1 MQVNEIVL
9 HGRQNHH
16 TAGSTFQL
24 KLEDLVMCLSHCVII
39 RIHGYD
45 LFSAQ
50 CPVYKLW
57 LLLYWHRYTVMFLFI
72 TVLQISSCHSLNHL
86 EFFVKTASNSIRC
99 DNHPFSGSFP
109 SARQSDDWAARQT
122 IRTVS
127 ILDAK
132 KGLQQ
137 RWETW
142 ITNLRLWNI
151 YFTRGLFKTFWA
163 YNLTAIEYRDWKM
176 CEYDAFAKFQRAP
189 LKFRTKYLSQTLN
202 DIILHSFRFQVFSD
216 SIAHIYRIWMLLNPW
231 LFIRL
236 PLILKWK
243 LWISTQYVTY
253 CKLAIYEHRAII

>member
-86 EFFVKTASNSIRC
+86 EFFVKLLAILYIAIITLFLDLFRLPGRVMTGQHAK
-99 DNHPFSGSFP
+99 PFVSFP
-109 SARQSDDWAARQT
+109 YWMPKRDYSRDG
-122 IRTVS
+122 
-127 ILDAK
+127 K
-132 KGLQQ
+132 PELQ
-137 RWETW
+137 
-142 ITNLRLWNI
+142 IFGYGI
-151 YFTRGLFKTFWA
+151 FTSPGAFSKPFW
-163 YNLTAIEYRDWKM
+163 L
-176 CEYDAFAKFQRAP
+176 
-189 LKFRTKYLSQTLN
+189 
-202 DIILHSFRFQVFSD
+202 II
-216 SIAHIYRIWMLLNPW
+216 
-231 LFIRL
+231 
-236 PLILKWK
+236 
-243 LWISTQYVTY
+243 
-253 CKLAIYEHRAII
+253 